1 MATHDAFTDR
11 LSDYLDDED
20 LGEAERREIASHLG
34 SCTDCRATLGE
45 LREVARRA
53 SALTDT
59 APDADLWAGV
69 RQRLDVPPPAS
80 VFPFRKLTPRRRFS
94 FTLPQLVAARLALMV
109 ASGGAVWIVKHG
121 GSQTDLYP
129 LAAAPAPPVEIAPVT
144 FSDPHYDE
152 AIADLEK
159 ALESG
164 RDKLDPETV
173 RVLQDNLDAIDRAI
187 DQCRRALAADPA
199 NTYLNSHLADARN
212 RKLALLRRVSALVDA
227 QS

>member
-20 LGEAERREIASHLG
+20 LGDSERREIAAHLEG
-34 SCTDCRATLGE
+34 CAECRATLRE
-45 LREVARRA
+45 LRAVTARA
-53 SALTDT
+53 AALADT
-59 APDADLWAGV
+59 PPDVDLWAGV
-69 RQRLDVPPPAS
+69 RERIDVPPTAAVS
-80 VFPFRKLTPRRRFS
+80 PFRRLTPQRRFS
-94 FTLPQLVAARLALMV
+94 FTLPQLVAASLALMV
-109 ASGGAVWIVKHG
+109 LSGGAVWIVRHG
-121 GSQTDLYP
+121 GSQTELYP
-129 LAAAPAPPVEIAPVT
+129 LAAAPAVGEVSPAN
-144 FSDPHYDE
+144 FADPHYDE
-152 AIADLEK
+152 AIADLEN

-173 RVLQDNLDAIDRAI
+173 RVLQDNLDVIDRAI
-187 DQCRRALAADPA
+187 DQCRRALTADPA

>member
-20 LGEAERREIASHLG
+20 LGDAERREIASHLET
-34 SCTDCRATLGE
+34 CAECRATLLE
-45 LREVARRA
+45 LRAVKQQAA
-53 SALTDT
+53 ALTDT

-69 RQRLDVPPPAS
+69 QQRLDLPPAPP
-80 VFPFRKLTPRRRFS
+80 VLPFRKLTPQRRFS
-94 FTLPQLVAARLALMV
+94 FTLPQLVAASLALMV
-109 ASGGAVWIVKHG
+109 LSGGAVWIVRHG
-121 GSQTDLYP
+121 GSQTELYP
-129 LAAAPAPPVEIAPVT
+129 LAAAPVVEITPAN

-199 NTYLNSHLADARN
+199 NAYLNSHLADARN

>member
-1 MATHDAFTDR
+1 
-11 LSDYLDDED
+11 E
-20 LGEAERREIASHLG
+20 
-34 SCTDCRATLGE
+34 
-45 LREVARRA
+45 
-53 SALTDT
+53 
-59 APDADLWAGV
+59 
-69 RQRLDVPPPAS
+69 
-80 VFPFRKLTPRRRFS
+80 
-94 FTLPQLVAARLALMV
+94 
-109 ASGGAVWIVKHG
+109 
-121 GSQTDLYP
+121 LYP
-129 LAAAPAPPVEIAPVT
+129 LAAAPVVEITPAN

-152 AIADLEK
+152 AIADLER

-199 NTYLNSHLADARN
+199 NAYLNSHLADARN

>member
-1 MATHDAFTDR
+1 MGIHDAFTDR
-11 LSDYLDDED
+11 LSEYLDDED
-20 LGEAERREIASHLG
+20 LGEAERREIASHLRN
-34 SCTDCRATLGE
+34 CADCRATLGE

-53 SALTDT
+53 NALTDT
-59 APDADLWAGV
+59 APDVDLWAGV
-69 RQRLDVPPPAS
+69 RQRLDVPPAAP
-80 VFPFRKLTPRRRFS
+80 VFPFRKLTPQRRFS
-94 FTLPQLVAARLALMV
+94 FTLPQLVAASLALMV
-109 ASGGAVWIVKHG
+109 ASGGAVWIVKHS

-129 LAAAPAPPVEIAPVT
+129 LSASAEVVPAT

-199 NTYLNSHLADARN
+199 NAYLNSHLADARN
-212 RKLALLRRVSALVDA
+212 RKLALL
-227 QS
+227 